1 MFQVTENFE
10 DQIPETTPQNTTT
23 NDQQTQQTSQ
33 TPETPPSE
41 KMLKTQ
47 QQLDVCRVDDP
58 YNVCG
63 LQVRLNNPDST
74 YHQQTG
80 IIINNLEQGTRFKIA
95 LDDENQTIEAGSS
108 EIIPLNNISSPGSNI
123 NLDRTTTDTVDT
135 TDTTDTNITDKSLKT
150 LFKET
155 IKVWN
160 QIFNELISLQK
171 PPPVEAA
178 FTNQEITVDAP
189 NAPTQQQIGSNNL
202 EKWWMD
208 PFPHLQKI
216 HQILTR
222 DNRIFYVGLFLIC
235 SSFFVYFILV
245 SQ

>member
-10 DQIPETTPQNTTT
+10 DQTPLETTLNNNPDPQ
-23 NDQQTQQTSQ
+23 
-33 TPETPPSE
+33 TPPSE

-74 YHQQTG
+74 YHQKTG
-80 IIINNLEQGTRFKIA
+80 IIINNLEQGARFKIA

-108 EIIPLNNISSPGSNI
+108 EIIPLNNISSESNPGSNI
-123 NLDRTTTDTVDT
+123 NLDTTTNDT

-160 QIFNELISLQK
+160 QIFNELLRS
-171 PPPVEAA
+171 
-178 FTNQEITVDAP
+178 
-189 NAPTQQQIGSNNL
+189 
-202 EKWWMD
+202 
-208 PFPHLQKI
+208 
-216 HQILTR
+216 
-222 DNRIFYVGLFLIC
+222 
-235 SSFFVYFILV
+235 
-245 SQ
+245 

>member
-10 DQIPETTPQNTTT
+10 DQTPLETTLNNNPDPQ
-23 NDQQTQQTSQ
+23 
-33 TPETPPSE
+33 TPPSE

-74 YHQQTG
+74 YHQKTG
-80 IIINNLEQGTRFKIA
+80 IIINNLEQGARFKIA

-108 EIIPLNNISSPGSNI
+108 EIIPLNNISSESNPGSNI
-123 NLDRTTTDTVDT
+123 NLDTTTN
-135 TDTTDTNITDKSLKT
+135 DTTDTNITDKSLKT

-155 IKVWN
+155 IKVLN
-160 QIFNELISLQK
+160 QIFNELLSLQK

-189 NAPTQQQIGSNNL
+189 NSPTQQQTGSNNL
-202 EKWWMD
+202 EQWWMD

-222 DNRIFYVGLFLIC
+222 ENRIFYVGLFLIC